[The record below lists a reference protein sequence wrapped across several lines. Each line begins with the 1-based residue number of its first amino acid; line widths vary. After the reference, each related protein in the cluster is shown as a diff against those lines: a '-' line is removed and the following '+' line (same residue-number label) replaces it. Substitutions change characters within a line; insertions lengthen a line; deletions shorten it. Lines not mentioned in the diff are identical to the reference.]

1 METVPKEEKKYRR
14 MFAEQYDMTPRE
26 LEVFEKLI
34 GTEDGVQTI
43 ADEMYISRRCLQR
56 HIASIYE
63 KTGTKSRI
71 GLLRC
76 YVGFRLGREIL

>member
-1 METVPKEEKKYRR
+1 MKTVPTVEEEYRR
-14 MFAEQYDMTPRE
+14 IFAEQYDMTPRE
-26 LEVFEKLI
+26 SEVFEKLI
-34 GTEDGVQTI
+34 GTEDGVQKI
-43 ADEMYISRRCLQR
+43 ANELYISRRCLQR

-76 YVGFRLGREIL
+76 YVGFRLGKEIL